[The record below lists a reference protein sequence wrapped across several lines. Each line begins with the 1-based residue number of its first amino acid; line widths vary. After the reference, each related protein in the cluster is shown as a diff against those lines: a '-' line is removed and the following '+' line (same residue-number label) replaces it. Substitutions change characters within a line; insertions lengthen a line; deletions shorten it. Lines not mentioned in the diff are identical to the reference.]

1 MKKAI
6 ENREDIRVLVENFYK
21 KVKKNDLLGPIFND
35 VLVFKWD
42 KHIPV
47 MIDFWETI
55 LLEGTSYRGN
65 TMRVHIELNKTYPLT
80 PAHFQ
85 RWEELFF
92 ETLDELF
99 TGDKVEEAKK
109 RVELMETLMQ
119 AKIAQSQNPNF
130 IQ

>member
-1 MKKAI
+1 MKKPI
-6 ENREDIRVLVENFYK
+6 ENREDISVLVENFYK
-21 KVKKNDLLGPIFND
+21 KVKKDDLLGPIFND

-42 KHIPV
+42 KHIPI

-55 LLEGTSYRGN
+55 LLEGSSYRGN
-65 TMRVHIELNKTYPLT
+65 TMRVHVDLNKIHPLT
-80 PAHFQ
+80 AAHFQ

-92 ETLDELF
+92 ETLDEHF

-109 RVELMETLMQ
+109 RVELMKALMQ
-119 AKIAQSQNPNF
+119 TKIAQSNNPNF